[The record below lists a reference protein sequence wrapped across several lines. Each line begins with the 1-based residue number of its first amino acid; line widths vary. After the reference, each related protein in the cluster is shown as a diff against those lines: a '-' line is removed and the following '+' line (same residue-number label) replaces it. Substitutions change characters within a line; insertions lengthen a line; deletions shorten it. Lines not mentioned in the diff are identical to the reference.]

1 MVHSETMLR
10 TIFLLLLCLFP
21 GATLAA
27 PCTTVDCKE
36 WVKLGSE
43 SARSLVYRSHPLT
56 NKNEAITRAFVLIH
70 GATRDADNY
79 FRTAIAAG
87 FLANALDNTL
97 ILAPRFAAKNGG
109 CNDTLDANE
118 INWPCSGNSWRA
130 GGVATNNDKLTSFDL
145 MDEVLRKL
153 ANKAVFPNL
162 KAIVISG
169 HSAGGQYVT
178 RYEMANQV
186 HDSLG
191 VPVTYIVSNPSSYAY
206 LDASRPNVTG
216 DDFRAYN
223 EGRNCTTFNQ
233 WPYGLQNRAGYAA
246 KLSDET
252 LKKQL
257 AARSVIYLLGE
268 LDTTPLAGFDGSC
281 PAMAQGAN
289 RLLRGQAFA
298 KYVNQKFGAKHQ
310 ITTVPLC
317 GHNARCIFTAEVALP
332 LIFPTP

>member
-1 MVHSETMLR
+1 MLR
-10 TIFLLLLCLFP
+10 TILFLLISLP
-21 GATLAA
+21 ALAA
-27 PCTTVDCKE
+27 PCTTLECKE
-36 WVKLGSE
+36 WVNLGSE
-43 SARSLVYRSHPLT
+43 SARSLVYRSHSLT
-56 NKNEAITRAFVLIH
+56 TKNEAITRAFVLIH

-79 FRTAIAAG
+79 FRTAVAAG
-87 FLANALDNTL
+87 FLAGALDNTL
-97 ILAPRFAAKNGG
+97 ILSPRFASKNGG
-109 CNDTLDANE
+109 CNDALDTNE
-118 INWPCSGNSWRA
+118 VNWPCGGNSWRA
-130 GGVATNNDKLTSFDL
+130 GGVATSNERLTSFDL

-153 ANKAVFPNL
+153 ANKTVFPNL

-178 RYEMANQV
+178 RYQMANQV

-206 LDASRPNVTG
+206 LDANRPNVAG

-223 EGRNCTTFNQ
+223 EGRNCTTFDQ
-233 WPYGLQNRAGYAA
+233 WPYGLQNRAGYTT
-246 KLSDET
+246 KLSDEQ

-257 AARSVIYLLGE
+257 AARSVVYLLGE

-310 ITTVPLC
+310 VTTVPLC
-317 GHNARCIFTAEVALP
+317 GHNARCIFTAEVTLP
-332 LIFPTP
+332 LIFPKP

>member
-1 MVHSETMLR
+1 MLR
-10 TIFLLLLCLFP
+10 TILFLLTFV
-21 GATLAA
+21 ASAAAVAA
-27 PCTTVDCKE
+27 PCTSLSCTE
-36 WVKLGSE
+36 WVNLG
-43 SARSLVYRSHPLT
+43 AGPTRSLVYRSYPLT
-56 NKNEAITRAFVLIH
+56 TKNEAITRAFVLIH

-79 FRTAIAAG
+79 FRTAVAAG
-87 FLANALDNTL
+87 FLADALNNT
-97 ILAPRFAAKNGG
+97 IIIAPRFAAKNSG
-109 CNDTLDANE
+109 CNDSLDANE

-130 GGVATNNDKLTSFDL
+130 GGIATNNEKLTSFDL
-145 MDEVLRKL
+145 MDELLRKL
-153 ANKAVFPNL
+153 ANKTVFPNL

-178 RYEMANQV
+178 RYQMANQV

-206 LDASRPNVTG
+206 LDNTRPNGTG
-216 DDFRAYN
+216 DDFRTFNDA
-223 EGRNCTTFNQ
+223 RNCTTYDQ
-233 WPYGLQNRAGYAA
+233 WPYGLQNRTGYTA

-257 AARSVIYLLGE
+257 AARSVVYLLGE

-298 KYVNQKFGAKHQ
+298 KYVQQKFGAKHQ
-310 ITTVPLC
+310 VTTVPLC
-317 GHNARCIFTAEVALP
+317 GHNARCIFTAEVTLP
-332 LIFPTP
+332 LIFPSQAQKP

>member
-1 MVHSETMLR
+1 MKRLLL
-10 TIFLLLLCLFP
+10 FLLFCLLSRAA
-21 GATLAA
+21 GAA
-27 PCTTVDCKE
+27 PCTTLNCTE
-36 WVKLGSE
+36 WVHPG
-43 SARSLVYRSHPLT
+43 AGPVRSLLYRSHPLT
-56 NKNEAITRAFVLIH
+56 TRNDAVTRAFVLIH
-70 GATRDADNY
+70 GAGRDADNY
-79 FRTAIAAG
+79 FRTAVAAG
-87 FLANALDNTL
+87 FLAGALDNT
-97 ILAPRFAAKNGG
+97 IIVAPRFAAKNGG

-118 INWPCSGNSWRA
+118 LNWPCAGNSWRA
-130 GGVATNNDKLTSFDL
+130 GGVATNNEKLTSFDL

-153 ANKAVFPNL
+153 ANKTMFPNL

-178 RYEMANQV
+178 RYQMANQV

-206 LDASRPNVTG
+206 LDATRPNAAG
-216 DDFRAYN
+216 DDFRAFSD
-223 EGRNCTTFNQ
+223 GRNCTTFDQ
-233 WPYGLQNRAGYAA
+233 WPYGLQNRAGYTT
-246 KLSDET
+246 KLTDEQ

-257 AARSVIYLLGE
+257 AARSVVYLLGE

-310 ITTVPLC
+310 VTTVPLC
-317 GHNARCIFTAEVALP
+317 GHNARCIFTAEVTLP
-332 LIFPTP
+332 LIFPKP